1 MTKAPVYAIIQTM
14 KEIKGIEIM
23 KYYQIST
30 PTAIV
35 YIKTKETIRNK
46 EQARKI
52 VGGPVNWISFSGL
65 IPYYFHKIF
74 DKKG

>member
-1 MTKAPVYAIIQTM
+1 
-14 KEIKGIEIM
+14 M